1 LALAGGIRASLLKGD
16 IVYGDLVASTPFENL
31 VYSVELPGKAIKEAL
46 EFAFLDETSK
56 NLLQVSGLKVVFDLS
71 REANNR
77 VVSID
82 VLCRICENNI
92 PKYEPIDLEA
102 FYRVAMPSYLA
113 EGGDHFSMIP
123 TNFRNLIYGP
133 RDIDALTDYI
143 TKHSPIIKP
152 PMSGRIMFV

>member
-31 VYSVELPGKAIKEAL
+31 VHSIELQGKVIKEAM
-46 EFAFLDETSK
+46 EFAFVDESFK
-56 NLLQVSGLKVVFDLS
+56 NLLQVSGLRVVFDLS
-71 REANNR
+71 KEINNR

-82 VLCRICENNI
+82 VLCRICEDNI

-113 EGGDHFSMIP
+113 DGGDGFTMIP
-123 TNFRNLIYGP
+123 TNSRNLIYGP
-133 RDIDALTDYI
+133 RDIDALEDYI
-143 TKHSPIIKP
+143 AKHSPIIKP